1 MLAGKGVGLDADE
14 SPLFSG
20 KLQKGFRH
28 IHRRGPLLLRPMD
41 IGGRID
47 DRISAADV
55 HLQAVGHL
63 LERRSGCDLMQFMC
77 FLQNPVVLLTVSF

>member
-1 MLAGKGVGLDADE
+1 MLAGEGVGLDADE
-14 SPLFSG
+14 SPLLSG

-28 IHRRGPLLLRPMD
+28 VHRRRPLVAVTPMD

-47 DRISAADV
+47 GRIGAADA

-63 LERRSGCDLMQFMC
+63 LERRSG
-77 FLQNPVVLLTVSF
+77 V